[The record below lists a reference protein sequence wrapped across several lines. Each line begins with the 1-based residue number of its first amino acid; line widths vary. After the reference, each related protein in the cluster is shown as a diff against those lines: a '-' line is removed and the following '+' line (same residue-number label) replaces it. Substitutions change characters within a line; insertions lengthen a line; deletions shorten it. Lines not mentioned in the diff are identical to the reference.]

1 MRVYDDVMAAHLT
14 PGRKAVDADQPKE
27 RVESRHLP
35 RAPFRVEPHDFGFD
49 PRLDL
54 DKALQ
59 IADELEC
66 IEATKKLGS

>member
-1 MRVYDDVMAAHLT
+1 MAPHLT
-14 PGRKAVDADQPKE
+14 PGRKALDADPPK
-27 RVESRHLP
+27 RRAVSSA

-59 IADELEC
+59 IVDELESL
-66 IEATKKLGS
+66 EATKKLGS